1 MFNVVNEIS
10 LHICYSLQV
19 LLPLIVC
26 PRECVVII
34 ESIHGGVVVLH
45 IVISAVKY
53 TIINCFFQVIDR
65 SKNLKVAL

>member
-1 MFNVVNEIS
+1 MLNVVHKIS
-10 LHICYSLQV
+10 LHICYCLQV

-34 ESIHGGVVVLH
+34 KSVHSGIIVLH
-45 IVISAVKY
+45 IIISAVKY

-65 SKNLKVAL
+65 SKDSGVAL